1 MYLFFSNIKQMDV
14 YLDELVDVF
23 RKNPTVRLGVALTYG
38 MAVIGQRQRFDVDG
52 VQVATELYRDRKITQ
67 SQLFNW
73 MQSQGYTQ
81 VDFEVVLSKMKS
93 GLAVTSSSIKLED
106 FQPPSKIPPTPKVTP
121 KLKVAPKGAP
131 KPASKTPA
139 IALDH

>member
-1 MYLFFSNIKQMDV
+1 M
-14 YLDELVDVF
+14 DELVDVF

-81 VDFEVVLSKMKS
+81 VDYEFVLSKMKS
-93 GLAVTSSSIKLED
+93 GQAVTSSSIAAGDCL
-106 FQPPSKIPPTPKVTP
+106 QPSTPKILPTPKVTP